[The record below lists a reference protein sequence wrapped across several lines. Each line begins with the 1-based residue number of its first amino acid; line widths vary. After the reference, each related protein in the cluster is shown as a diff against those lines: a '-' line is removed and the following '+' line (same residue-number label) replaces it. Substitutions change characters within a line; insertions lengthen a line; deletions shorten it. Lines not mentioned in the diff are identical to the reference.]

1 LFSRDLII
9 AFSILSLLTDTKHMK
24 IKTLNLKGAVIIEPD
39 VFPDDRG
46 YFVETYQRNRYSEY
60 GIDVTFVQDN
70 LSFSTKGT
78 LRGLHF
84 QHPHP
89 QAKLVQVI
97 WGEVLDVIVDI
108 RRGSPTFGRWSRI
121 RLSGENHR
129 QLFVPGGFAH
139 GYCVLSDTAVFTYKC
154 SDFYA
159 PGCEKGVLW
168 TDPDIGID
176 WPVTMPNL
184 SEKDSRYDLLKN
196 IPNEDLP
203 EYTLTL

>member
-1 LFSRDLII
+1 ML
-9 AFSILSLLTDTKHMK
+9 ILSKDKELSLPNLQGWQMK
-24 IKTLNLKGAVIIEPD
+24 IIEIELPGVKIIELD
-39 VFPDDRG
+39 AFPDDRG
-46 YFVETYQRNRYSEY
+46 YFMETYQRNRYNEF
-60 GIDVTFVQDN
+60 GIDVSFVQDN

-97 WGEVLDVIVDI
+97 RGEVLDVIVDI
-108 RRGSPTFGRWSRI
+108 RRGSPTFGRWSGI

-168 TDPDIGID
+168 SDPDIGID
-176 WPVTMPNL
+176 WPITRPNL
-184 SEKDSRYDLLKN
+184 SEKDSHYDLLKN